1 MPLAIVRALVQH
13 ICMKH
18 YDPHFPKPEI
28 IIGLAGPAGT
38 DLQSLA
44 SEVADIIRPYGYR
57 SFQIRVSSLIQAI
70 CSKSVSDEIERS
82 KFDRRVELLM
92 AAADFLRRKAKSG
105 AATVPLITTEIR
117 SLRQNF
123 LKSEGCDRDYED
135 LELYNHCYILNS
147 LKHPDE
153 VELLRHIYGEKFLM
167 ISAFTHE
174 NRRKDYLIRQIAKSH
189 KTTNDTK
196 FSKSADNLVTLD
208 RKRPGAKIGQNLSE
222 TFHLADLFLSMD
234 GDFQSRLDGFFQ
246 NVFSYPYATPTRCE
260 MHMFQASSIALKSA
274 DLSRQIGAV
283 IANVEGDI
291 VAQGC
296 NEVPIPGGGSFW
308 IDDEGKRD
316 NRDFTTGR
324 DFNAVKKIDII
335 EELIK
340 FLADKDVNVL
350 NLPSEK
356 IDVFV
361 TELIFGNLKSRFK
374 DLRVSNLIEFGR
386 VVHAEMHAL
395 SEAARRGLA
404 VGGGTIYT
412 TTFPC
417 HMCARHIISSG
428 IENVVYIEPY
438 PKSMTKELYP
448 EDVSIDE
455 ESHPDEKSK
464 KVVFRPFE
472 GVSPRR
478 FRDVFISTKRKT
490 SEGYIVE
497 WTKDQALPKFVS
509 LSTAHLPVEAIVA
522 SQMDSLGHIE
532 NLEDLNDV

>member
-1 MPLAIVRALVQH
+1 
-13 ICMKH
+13 MKH
-18 YDPHFPKPEI
+18 YDPLFPKPEI
-28 IIGLAGPAGT
+28 VIGLAGPAGT

-44 SEVADIIRPYGYR
+44 SEVADAIRPYGYQ
-57 SFQIRVSSLIQAI
+57 SFQIRVSSLIQAV
-70 CSKSVSDEIERS
+70 CSKPVSDEITKS
-82 KFDRRVELLM
+82 KFERRVELLM
-92 AAADFLRRKAKSG
+92 AAADFLRRKVKSG

-117 SLRQNF
+117 SLRQGF
-123 LKSEGCDRDYED
+123 LLKEGCDLDYED

-153 VELLRHIYGEKFLM
+153 VDLLRHIYGDKFIM

-174 NRRKDYLIRQIAKSH
+174 SERKTYLTRQIAKSY
-189 KTTNDTK
+189 KTTNDAK
-196 FSKSADNLVTLD
+196 FLESADRLISLD
-208 RKRPGAKIGQNLSE
+208 RKRPGEKIGQNLSE
-222 TFHLADLFLSMD
+222 TFHLADFFLSMH

-246 NVFSYPYATPTRCE
+246 NIFSYPYATPTRCE

-283 IANVEGDI
+283 IANAQGDA

-296 NEVPIPGGGSFW
+296 NEVPLPGGGSFW
-308 IDDEGKRD
+308 IDDVGKRD

-340 FLADKDVNVL
+340 FLAEKDVNVL
-350 NLPSEK
+350 NLPSDQ
-356 IDVFV
+356 IDAFV
-361 TELIFGNLKSRFK
+361 TNLIFGNLKSRFK

-455 ESHPDEKSK
+455 ESSSKDKSK

-478 FRDVFISTKRKT
+478 FRDIFSSTKRKT
-490 SEGYIVE
+490 SAGYIVE
-497 WTKDQALPKFVS
+497 WTKDRALPKFTS
-509 LSTAHLPVEAIVA
+509 LSTAHLSVEAIVA
-522 SQMDSLGHIE
+522 SQLKILGMIDDIKDLE
-532 NLEDLNDV
+532 NV